1 MAENPLDP
9 TQAEVTPVGAP
20 DIPTRPV
27 LTFGDHFV
35 PMLRRGKG
43 LSAAVEGIVSVMDGP
58 GVYEDLRNNAGMN
71 DLEIIQRH
79 VQLPKVDVPIESL
92 RAEGLSKDDIV
103 DSFLTDLYLDL
114 DDDLLKAGI
123 SKDEFFATFVKGR
136 ELTPVE
142 ARLEGTGRGLV
153 LGTGATAG
161 GLTGAAIGMQT
172 GNPYVAAFTG
182 LFGLVGGVIGAQ
194 EVEEVL
200 FPSDPVL
207 NDEALATIEAYKVL
221 GEGAT
226 GMFAPAVGRRVA
238 KAAVKA
244 AQPTLGDQ
252 AGFLNRLGRAIMTR
266 PYNQKPNPLYGME
279 GVSDV
284 ISSQK
289 FLPVDEPALFKM
301 FQSYNRSPRQTL
313 MQESLGVA
321 GASVGANIAMRADPD
336 DPYGRV
342 AGEVGGGLVAQYL
355 LGPLRFAPY
364 IAAAKETLNQ
374 DLMKLAEDTT
384 ATGAESRVAFALV
397 QLLQERGEDPQALLE
412 GLRDPSFRNILGE
425 AVEGYGQD
433 ATRPL
438 LQAQPGL
445 DAPTSRAITNSVTL
459 ELLEAKLRQTS
470 RGTAGDN
477 FDVRMQNAFDG
488 QLEAIDNLIVA
499 LTVTGQDNPAA
510 VRLAAGLR
518 KEYFEDV
525 VSKRLAN
532 ALARVDRTVQNINPN
547 SADARVEASKKV
559 DEILQR
565 AFADVRAQENELY
578 KDIPQNIRVGTDNLV
593 AMVDQYKDDL
603 SIEQFEKEF
612 PDLAR
617 KVAKRFS
624 RQEDETNEL
633 GDALFPTGDVRD
645 TAATVAETADVEEEI
660 ITFGEMDRLRR
671 SFLAQARAAA
681 SGEAPNPEQARV
693 FGDIAEAIRV
703 DMEDLPKL
711 TEFNGADMATDTVLA
726 LGKAKAYG
734 KAMRDVFRR
743 AFPNVALRDK
753 RSGEDFVVPE
763 LLYKK
768 VIQGGDDE
776 TRLRMDQMKDAV
788 TFLATQLTP
797 EAPFDLAQSAIRL
810 NDLSDANEI
819 IMRSVANS
827 KIVKEGR
834 IDQAALDRFVRD
846 NERTLDLLP
855 ALKADLSNAA
865 TAETLLRRAQDRAD
879 TNFFENRFETEEIFD
894 RLTGETPST
903 AINLALS
910 SPKQATRNILELVDK
925 VRADAARTGRVS
937 VEEVNRQLRDMFFI
951 NANAKA
957 GGRTTAI
964 GDSGSAP
971 VERVAPNFG
980 DMRAYFFESTAESP
994 SLMNTLV
1001 KADLFTEAEKV
1012 RLNKVLKAAEAAQK
1026 RLTEG
1031 ADLVED
1037 LETPGD
1043 LLTGLLVKSTGAS
1056 LGTRMAGLLPGGQS
1070 TLIAA
1075 SGGSRAAQKL
1085 MEAIPVTTTNEI
1097 LEKAIEDPD
1106 FLALLLEKGLLVEP
1120 KGGFSPKQLAKNLLN
1135 VRKINVYLKNALGIT
1150 GTEMLGAEELTDEER
1165 TAMNRFEES
1174 PFGTLRP
1181 RQLTPIGRPDSRAI
1195 MPRRQASPT
1204 PAPPPEPPIAP
1215 PAQAALTPPS
1225 TDRQRYAALYPNDPV
1240 SALIDVQGIGAL
1252 PQAPRV

>member
-79 VQLPKVDVPIESL
+79 IQLPKVDVPIESL
-92 RAEGLSKDDIV
+92 RAEGLSKDDII

-142 ARLEGTGRGLV
+142 ARLEGAGRGLV

-161 GLTGAAIGMQT
+161 MLTGGALGMQT

-182 LFGLVGGVIGAQ
+182 LLGLVGGVTGAQ

-207 NDEALATIEAYKVL
+207 NDEALATMEAYKVL

-226 GMFAPAVGRRVA
+226 GLTLPFFGRKVA
-238 KAAVKA
+238 NAAVKA
-244 AQPTLGDQ
+244 AQPTLGEQ

-321 GASVGANIAMRADPD
+321 GASVGANIAMRGDPN

-342 AGEVGGGLVAQYL
+342 AGEVGGGMLTQYL

-364 IAAAKETLNQ
+364 INAAKETLNQ

-384 ATGAESRVAFALV
+384 AGGAEKRVAFALV
-397 QLLQERGEDPQALLE
+397 QLLEERGEDPQALLE

-425 AVEGYGQD
+425 AVEGYAKD

-445 DAPTSRAITNSVTL
+445 DAPTSRAITNSATL

-477 FDVRMQNAFDG
+477 FDSRMQNAFDG

-499 LTVTGQDNPAA
+499 LTVTGKDNPAA
-510 VRLAAGLR
+510 VQLAASLR

-525 VSKRLAN
+525 VSKRFAN
-532 ALARVDRTVQNINPN
+532 ALNRAEQTVQNINPN
-547 SADARVEASKKV
+547 SADARVEASKKIN
-559 DEILQR
+559 DIIER
-565 AFADVRAQENELY
+565 AFADVRAQEDFLY
-578 KDIPQNIRVGTDNLV
+578 QQIPDRLRVGTDNLIG
-593 AMVDQYKDDL
+593 MVDEYEDL
-603 SIEQFEKEF
+603 F
-612 PDLAR
+612 PQELFQKKFPSLAR
-617 KVAKRFS
+617 AVAKRF
-624 RQEDETNEL
+624 RREEPEPDELQGE
-633 GDALFPTGDVRD
+633 LFPT
-645 TAATVAETADVEEEI
+645 TLDVEEAEEV
-660 ITFGEMDRLRR
+660 ITFGEMDRLRQF
-671 SFLAQARAAA
+671 FLAEARAAA
-681 SGEAPNPEQARV
+681 SGESPNSFNAKM
-693 FGDIAEAIRV
+693 FGDIANSIRL

-711 TEFNGADMATDTVLA
+711 SEFNGENMAADAVLA

-734 KAMRDVFRR
+734 RAMRDVFRR
-743 AFPNVALRDK
+743 AFPNEALRDK
-753 RSGEDFVVPE
+753 RSGQDFIFPE
-763 LLYKK
+763 LLYKA
-768 VIQGGDDE
+768 VTRGGDDE
-776 TRLRMDQMKDAV
+776 TRLRMDQMKSAV

-819 IMRSVANS
+819 IMRSLANS

-834 IDQAALDRFVRD
+834 IDLPALDRFVRD

-855 ALKADLSNAA
+855 GLKADLSNAA
-865 TAETLLRRAQDRAD
+865 SAETLLRRAQDRAE
-879 TNFFENRFETEEIFD
+879 TNFFANRFETEEIFE
-894 RLTGETPST
+894 RLTGEAPST
-903 AINLALS
+903 SIDIALS
-910 SPKQATRNILELVDK
+910 SPKRATRNILDLIEK
-925 VRADAARTGRVS
+925 VRADAAKTGRVS

-957 GGRTTAI
+957 GGRTTFI
-964 GDSGSAP
+964 GDTGSAP
-971 VERVAPNFG
+971 VERVAPDFG
-980 DMRAYFFESTAESP
+980 EMRSYFFESTAETP

-1001 KADLFTEAEKV
+1001 KANLFTEAEKV

-1026 RLTEG
+1026 RLSEG

-1056 LGTRMAGLLPGGQS
+1056 LGTKAAGLLPGGQS

-1165 TAMNRFEES
+1165 AAMNRFEES

-1181 RQLTPIGRPDSRAI
+1181 RQLTPPGRPDSRAI
-1195 MPRRQASPT
+1195 MPRQQAAPT
-1204 PAPPPEPPIAP
+1204 PTPPPAPPMPP
-1215 PAQAALTPPS
+1215 PAQAAATPP
-1225 TDRQRYAALYPNDPV
+1225 TVDRQRYAALYPNDPI

>member
-9 TQAEVTPVGAP
+9 NQAELTPVGVP

-79 VQLPKVDVPIESL
+79 IQLPKVDVPIESL
-92 RAEGLSKDDIV
+92 RAEGLSKDDII

-114 DDDLLKAGI
+114 DEDLLKAGI

-142 ARLEGTGRGLV
+142 ARLEGAGRGLV

-161 GLTGAAIGMQT
+161 MLAGGTLGMQT
-172 GNPYVAAFTG
+172 GNPIVAAFTG
-182 LFGLVGGVIGAQ
+182 ALGLIGGVVGAQ
-194 EVEEVL
+194 EVEEVI

-226 GMFAPAVGRRVA
+226 GMTLPFFGRKVA
-238 KAAVKA
+238 NAAVKA
-244 AQPTLGDQ
+244 AQPTLGEQ

-284 ISSQK
+284 VSSQK

-301 FQSYNRSPRQTL
+301 FQSFNRSPQQSL

-321 GASVGANIAMRADPD
+321 GASVGTNIAMRGDPD
-336 DPYGRV
+336 DPFARV
-342 AGEVGGGLVAQYL
+342 AGEVGGGMLTQYL

-364 IAAAKETLNQ
+364 IAAAKDTLNQ

-384 ATGAESRVAFALV
+384 ASGAEQRVAFALV

-425 AVEGYGQD
+425 AVDGYAKD
-433 ATRPL
+433 TTRPL

-445 DAPTSRAITNSVTL
+445 DAPTSRAITNSATL

-477 FDVRMQNAFDG
+477 FDSRMQNAFDG

-499 LTVTGQDNPAA
+499 LTVTGQDNPRA
-510 VRLAAGLR
+510 VQIAAGLR

-525 VSKRLAN
+525 VSKRFAN
-532 ALARVDRTVQNINPN
+532 ALNRAEQTVQNINPN
-547 SADARVEASKKV
+547 SADARVEASKKIN
-559 DEILQR
+559 DIIER
-565 AFADVRAQENELY
+565 AFVDVRAQEDLLY
-578 KDIPQNIRVGTDNLV
+578 KAIPEKLRVGTDNLIG
-593 AMVDQYKDDL
+593 MVDEYEDL
-603 SIEQFEKEF
+603 LPLELFQKKFPSI
-612 PDLAR
+612 AR
-617 KVAKRFS
+617 AVAKRF
-624 RQEDETNEL
+624 RKEEPEPEPGTQEE
-633 GDALFPTGDVRD
+633 LFPTTLD
-645 TAATVAETADVEEEI
+645 TDEADEEV
-660 ITFGEMDRLRR
+660 ITFGQMDRLRQF
-671 SFLAQARAAA
+671 FLAEARAAA
-681 SGEAPNPEQARV
+681 SGESPNSFNAKM
-693 FGDIAEAIRV
+693 FGDVANAIRL

-711 TEFNGADMATDTVLA
+711 SEFNGEDLAADTVLA

-734 KAMRDVFRR
+734 SAMRDVFRR
-743 AFPNVALRDK
+743 AFPNEALRDK
-753 RSGEDFVVPE
+753 RSGQDFIFPE
-763 LLYKK
+763 LLYKA
-768 VIQGGDDE
+768 VTRGGDDE
-776 TRLRMDQMKDAV
+776 TRLRMDQMKSAV

-819 IMRSVANS
+819 IMRSLAAS
-827 KIVKEGR
+827 KIVKQGR
-834 IDQAALDRFVRD
+834 IDLPALERFVRD

-855 ALKADLSNAA
+855 GLKADLSNAA
-865 TAETLLRRAQDRAD
+865 SAETLLRRAQDRAE
-879 TNFFENRFETEEIFD
+879 TNFFENRFETEEIFE
-894 RLTGETPST
+894 RLTGEAPST
-903 AINLALS
+903 AIDIALS
-910 SPKQATRNILELVDK
+910 SPKRATRNILDLVEK
-925 VRADAARTGRVS
+925 VRADAAKTGRVS

-957 GGRTTAI
+957 GGRTTFI
-964 GDSGSAP
+964 GDTGAAP
-971 VERVAPNFG
+971 VERVAPDFG
-980 DMRAYFFESTAESP
+980 KMRSYFFESTAETP

-1026 RLTEG
+1026 RLSEG

-1056 LGTRMAGLLPGGQS
+1056 LGTKAAGLLPGGQS

-1135 VRKINVYLKNALGIT
+1135 VRKLNVYLKNALGIT
-1150 GTEMLGAEELTDEER
+1150 GTELLGAEELTDEER
-1165 TAMNRFEES
+1165 AAMNRFEVS

-1181 RQLTPIGRPDSRAI
+1181 RQLTPPGRPDSRAI
-1195 MPRRQASPT
+1195 MPRRQPT
-1204 PAPPPEPPIAP
+1204 PTPPMPAPMPP
-1215 PAQAALTPPS
+1215 PAQAAATPP
-1225 TDRQRYAALYPNDPV
+1225 TIDRQRFAALYPNDPV
-1240 SALIDVQGIGAL
+1240 SALIEVQGIGAL

>member
-58 GVYEDLRNNAGMN
+58 GVYQDLRNNAGMN

-79 VQLPKVDVPIESL
+79 IQLPKVDVPIESL
-92 RAEGLSKDDIV
+92 RAEGLSKDDII

-142 ARLEGTGRGLV
+142 ARLEGAGRGLV

-161 GLTGAAIGMQT
+161 MLTGGALGMQT

-182 LFGLVGGVIGAQ
+182 LLGLVGGVTGAQ

-226 GMFAPAVGRRVA
+226 GLTLPFFGRKVA
-238 KAAVKA
+238 NAAVKA
-244 AQPTLGDQ
+244 AQPTLGEQ

-313 MQESLGVA
+313 MSESLGVA
-321 GASVGANIAMRADPD
+321 GASVGTNIAMRADPD

-342 AGEVGGGLVAQYL
+342 GGEVGGGLVAQYL

-364 IAAAKETLNQ
+364 INAAKETLNQ

-384 ATGAESRVAFALV
+384 AGGAEKRVAFALV
-397 QLLQERGEDPQALLE
+397 QLLEERGEDPQALLE

-425 AVEGYGQD
+425 AVEGYAKD

-445 DAPTSRAITNSVTL
+445 DAPTSRAITNSATL

-477 FDVRMQNAFDG
+477 FDSRMQNAFDG

-499 LTVTGQDNPAA
+499 LTVTGKDNPTA
-510 VRLAAGLR
+510 VKLAASLR

-525 VSKRLAN
+525 VSKRFAN
-532 ALARVDRTVQNINPN
+532 ALNRAEQTVQNINPN
-547 SADARVEASKKV
+547 SADARVEASKKIN
-559 DEILQR
+559 DIIER
-565 AFADVRAQENELY
+565 AFADVRAQEDFLY
-578 KDIPQNIRVGTDNLV
+578 QQIPDRLRVGTDNLIG
-593 AMVDQYKDDL
+593 MVDEYEDL
-603 SIEQFEKEF
+603 F
-612 PDLAR
+612 PQELFQKKFPSLAR
-617 KVAKRFS
+617 AVAKRF
-624 RQEDETNEL
+624 RREEPEPDDPQGE
-633 GDALFPTGDVRD
+633 LFPTTLDAD
-645 TAATVAETADVEEEI
+645 EAEEV
-660 ITFGEMDRLRR
+660 ITFGEMDRLRQF
-671 SFLAQARAAA
+671 FLAEARAAA
-681 SGEAPNPEQARV
+681 SGESPNSFNAKM
-693 FGDIAEAIRV
+693 FGDIANSIRL

-711 TEFNGADMATDTVLA
+711 SEFNGENMAADAVLA

-734 KAMRDVFRR
+734 RAMRDVFRR
-743 AFPNVALRDK
+743 AFPNEALRDK
-753 RSGEDFVVPE
+753 RSGQDFIFPE
-763 LLYKK
+763 LLYKA
-768 VIQGGDDE
+768 VTRGGDDE
-776 TRLRMDQMKDAV
+776 TRLRMDQMKSAV

-819 IMRSVANS
+819 IMRSLANS

-834 IDQAALDRFVRD
+834 IDLPALDRFVRD

-855 ALKADLSNAA
+855 GLKADLSNAA
-865 TAETLLRRAQDRAD
+865 SAETLLRRAQDRAE
-879 TNFFENRFETEEIFD
+879 TNFFENRFETEEIFE
-894 RLTGETPST
+894 RLTGEAPST
-903 AINLALS
+903 AIDIALS
-910 SPKQATRNILELVDK
+910 SPKRATRNILDLVEK
-925 VRADAARTGRVS
+925 VRADAAKTGRVS

-957 GGRTTAI
+957 GGRTTFI

-971 VERVAPNFG
+971 VERVAPDFG
-980 DMRAYFFESTAESP
+980 EMRSYFFESTAETP

-1026 RLTEG
+1026 RLSEG

-1056 LGTRMAGLLPGGQS
+1056 LGTKAAGLLPGGQS

-1165 TAMNRFEES
+1165 AAMNRFEES

-1181 RQLTPIGRPDSRAI
+1181 RQLTPPGRPDSRAI
-1195 MPRRQASPT
+1195 MPRQQAAPT
-1204 PAPPPEPPIAP
+1204 PTPPPAPPMPP
-1215 PAQAALTPPS
+1215 PAQAAATPP
-1225 TDRQRYAALYPNDPV
+1225 TVDRQRYAALYPNDPI